1 MSGASE
7 LLLSIVNDILDLTKL
22 QSGSVHLE
30 RIEFSPT
37 ELLEAILAGS
47 SSRILEKPLDLG
59 LMLTPSCPAVLV
71 GDPHRLH
78 QVLLNLIS
86 NAIKFS
92 EAGSV
97 TVIVEAGP
105 VCAFSLDKTRKKKSR
120 LESFAL
126 IR

>member
-1 MSGASE
+1 MSGASD

-47 SSRILEKPLDLG
+47 STRILDKPIDLG

-97 TVIVEAGP
+97 VVEVEAGP
-105 VCAFSLDKTRKKKSR
+105 ICPYSFDKKKKSR
-120 LESFAL
+120 
-126 IR
+126 